1 MTKFLKLTKLILN
14 TNDIQKIN
22 IKPNK
27 FYIHFIGK
35 QFSGNIVQMASFG
48 LGSISS
54 DNYEIE
60 VCETLNP
67 DDYKIVSEW
76 INNIT

>member
-35 QFSGNIVQMASFG
+35 QFSGFMWQFG
-48 LGSISS
+48 GYGIGSIST
-54 DNYEIE
+54 DNFEIE

-76 INNIT
+76 INNII